1 MADNNLGNTT
11 NRVGIV
17 KGAILKHVVPKEK
30 LGKFVKNERMPKN
43 AGLQMTFRRWLP
55 TGATAG
61 NPNTWDVQPGAH
73 RISEGETP
81 TASAIIPQDIPVTME
96 QYAFIYR
103 WSDRVEDT
111 QEDDVPMETK
121 KIAGQRA
128 GLLLEMIKW
137 GQAKA
142 CTNVYYAAGV
152 ASRSL
157 VNGLVSATLIA
168 NIVRGL
174 ENNFAE
180 LITSSLK
187 ASPGYETRAIDS
199 CYVAFTHPNMRYDLE
214 SLAGFV
220 KVKDYPGGTADMI
233 DPDEIGAL
241 GKVRFIQSP
250 HFTPYLTAGTTA
262 TANTRLTNNIPN
274 AGGAGNCDVYPIVVM
289 AEEALGS
296 VAFRGGNAMEI
307 GYKAAGEKVKGDILG
322 QRGELG
328 MKCWSAAVILN
339 NFQMA
344 VAEVACSA
352 LIG

>member
-11 NRVGIV
+11 MRVGRV
-17 KGAILKHVVPKEK
+17 KGAILKHVIPREK
-30 LGKFVKNERMPKN
+30 LGKFVMNEKMPTN
-43 AGLQMTFRRWLP
+43 SGLQLIFRRWLP
-55 TGATAG
+55 KGATV
-61 NPNTWDVQPGAH
+61 NSPNTWDVQPGAH

-81 TASAIIPQDIPVTME
+81 TAEAIVPQDIPTVME

-103 WSDRVEDT
+103 WSDRVEDVH
-111 QEDDVPMETK
+111 EDDVPSAVK
-121 KIAGQRA
+121 KLAGQRA

-174 ENNFAE
+174 ENNMAE
-180 LITSSLK
+180 LLTTALK

-199 CYVAFTHPNMRYDLE
+199 CYVGFTHPNLRYDLE
-214 SLAGFV
+214 ALPGFV
-220 KVKDYPGGTADMI
+220 KAKDYPGGVADLL
-233 DPDEIGAL
+233 DPDEIGSL

-250 HFTPYLTAGTTA
+250 HFTPYLQAGTTA
-262 TANTRLTNNIPN
+262 TANTRLTNGVPN
-274 AGGAGNCDVYPIVVM
+274 TGGAGNCDVYPIVIM
-289 AEEALGS
+289 GEEALGS
-296 VAFRGGNAMEI
+296 VAFRGKSAMTVNF
-307 GYKAAGEKVKGDILG
+307 KPAGEPTKEDILG
-322 QRGELG
+322 QKGVLG

-339 NFQMA
+339 NFHMA

>member
-1 MADNNLGNTT
+1 MADNNTSNTSM
-11 NRVGIV
+11 RVGKV

-30 LGKFVKNERMPKN
+30 LGKFVKNETMPAN
-43 AGLQMTFRRWLP
+43 AGVQLYFRRWLP
-55 TGATAG
+55 KGATV
-61 NPNTWDVQPGAH
+61 NSPNTWDVQPGAH
-73 RISEGETP
+73 RISEGEQP
-81 TASAIIPQDIPVTME
+81 TAEAITPQDIPVTME
-96 QYAFIYR
+96 QFAFIYR
-103 WSDRVEDT
+103 WTDRVEDVH
-111 QEDDVPMETK
+111 EDDVPMAIK

-157 VNGLVSATLIA
+157 VIGLVSATLIA

-174 ENNFAE
+174 EKNMAE
-180 LITSSLK
+180 LLTESLK

-199 CYVAFTHPNMRYDLE
+199 CYVGFTHPDMRYDLE
-214 SLAGFV
+214 ALPNFV
-220 KVKDYPGGTADMI
+220 KAKDYPGGTADMI
-233 DPDEIGAL
+233 DPDELGAL

-250 HFTPYLTAGTTA
+250 HFTPYLTAGTTT
-262 TANTRLTNNIPN
+262 TANTRLTNGVPN
-274 AGGAGNCDVYPIVVM
+274 AGGAGNCDVYPIVIM
-289 AEEALGS
+289 AGEALGS
-296 VAFRGGNAMEI
+296 VAFRGKNSMDI

-322 QRGELG
+322 QRGEMG
-328 MKCWSAAVILN
+328 MKCWSAAVVLN
-339 NFQMA
+339 QFHMA

>member
-1 MADNNLGNTT
+1 MADNNLSNTT
-11 NRVGIV
+11 QRVGIV

-30 LGKFVKNERMPKN
+30 IGKFCKNEQMPAN
-43 AGLQMTFRRWLP
+43 AGLQMIFRRWLP
-55 TGATAG
+55 TGATVAS
-61 NPNTWDVQPGAH
+61 PNTWDVQPGAH
-73 RISEGETP
+73 RIVEGETP

-103 WSDRVEDT
+103 WTDRVEDT
-111 QEDDVPMETK
+111 HEDDVPAATK

-142 CTNVYYAAGV
+142 CTNVYYAGGV

-174 ENNFAE
+174 ENNMAE
-180 LITSSLK
+180 LVTSALK
-187 ASPGYETRAIDS
+187 ATPGFETRAVDS
-199 CYVAFTHPNMRYDLE
+199 CYVAFCHPNLRYDLE
-214 SLAGFV
+214 QTAGFI
-220 KVKDYPGGTADMI
+220 KAKDYPGGAADLL
-233 DPDEIGAL
+233 DPDEIGSL

-262 TANTRLTNNIPN
+262 AASTRLTNGVPN
-274 AGGAGNCDVYPIVVM
+274 AGGAGNCDVYPIVIM

-296 VAFRGGNAMEI
+296 VAFRGAKAMEI

-328 MKCWSAAVILN
+328 MKCYSAAVILN
-339 NFQMA
+339 NFHMA

>member
-1 MADNNLGNTT
+1 MADNNLSNTT

-30 LGKFVKNERMPKN
+30 IGKFCKNEQMPTN
-43 AGLQMTFRRWLP
+43 AGLQMIFRRWLP
-55 TGATAG
+55 TGATV
-61 NPNTWDVQPGAH
+61 NSPNTWDVQPGAH

-81 TASAIIPQDIPVTME
+81 TASAIVPQDIPVTME

-103 WSDRVEDT
+103 WTDRVEDT
-111 QEDDVPMETK
+111 HEDDVPAATK

-142 CTNVYYAAGV
+142 CTNVYYGGGV

-157 VNGLVSATLIA
+157 VNSLITATLYA

-174 ENNFAE
+174 ETNMAE
-180 LITSSLK
+180 LVTEALMAKS
-187 ASPGYETRAIDS
+187 GYETRAIDS
-199 CYVAFTHPNMRYDLE
+199 CYVAFVHPNLRYDHEQLP
-214 SLAGFV
+214 GFT
-220 KVKDYPGGTADMI
+220 KAKDYPGGAADLI
-233 DPDEIGAL
+233 DPDEIGSI
-241 GKVRFIQSP
+241 GKVRVIQSP

-262 TANTRLTNNIPN
+262 GANTRLTNGVAN

-296 VAFRGGNAMEI
+296 VAFRGKKAMEI
-307 GYKAAGEKVKGDILG
+307 GYQAASEKVKGDILG

-339 NFQMA
+339 NFHMA

-352 LIG
+352 LVG